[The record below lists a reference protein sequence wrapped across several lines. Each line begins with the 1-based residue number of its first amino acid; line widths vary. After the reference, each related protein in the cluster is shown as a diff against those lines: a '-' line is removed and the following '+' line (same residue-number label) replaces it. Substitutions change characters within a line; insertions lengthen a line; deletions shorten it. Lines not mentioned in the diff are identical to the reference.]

1 MIRLWLSREQSI
13 PLKEQLSAQLLLGIV
28 SRRLPPGER
37 LPSVRELARRLQ
49 IHANTVSAAYQDLA
63 ARGWVIQRKGSGVF
77 VRDVGLAGQRGG
89 IGGFVQAWIEAGAA
103 QGFDIAAIGNEL
115 ARIANQ
121 PRDDEYLVIDPDVNL
136 ARILATEM
144 AEVLGYEVPH
154 AAFAEAAGRIGEKT
168 ALLVLPA
175 QAARAK
181 KEFASARTQLTIVL
195 RSMEDL
201 LAGYQRPDRA
211 VLVGLVTRSESIR
224 KWSSTLLTALGLPEE
239 AVLLRSPDK
248 PQWKRGLAACH
259 FVAADV
265 EAFQELPGDVKG
277 RVMRIVSA
285 EFLKDLQES
294 KRSA

>member
-1 MIRLWLSREQSI
+1 M
-13 PLKEQLSAQLLLGIV
+13 KEQLSAQLLLGIV

-63 ARGWVIQRKGSGVF
+63 ARGWVTQRKGSGVF
-77 VRDVGLAGQRGG
+77 VRDVGLTGQQDG
-89 IGGFVQAWIEAGAA
+89 IAGFVQAWVEAGAA
-103 QGFDIAAIGNEL
+103 QGFDIAAIEAEL
-115 ARIANQ
+115 DRIANQ
-121 PRDDEYLVIDPDVNL
+121 PRDRDYLVVDADANL
-136 ARILATEM
+136 ARILGREISDG
-144 AEVLGYEVPH
+144 LGYEVPY
-154 AAFAEAAGRIGEKT
+154 ATFAEAPERISEKT

-181 KEFASARTQLTIVL
+181 KDLAMARTQLTIIL
-195 RSMEDL
+195 RSMEEL
-201 LAGYQRPDRA
+201 LAGYERPATA

-224 KWSSTLLTALGLPEE
+224 KWSSTLLTALGLPED
-239 AVLLRSPDK
+239 AVLLRSPEK
-248 PQWKRGLAACH
+248 PLWKRGLAACH

-265 EAFQELPGDVKG
+265 EAFQELPNDVNG

-285 EFLKDLQES
+285 EFLKELQES